1 MSDDEDVISVTV
13 KMTRGSGTD
22 DRDTLKATV
31 SAPDVHLLNER
42 VEDVKQHM
50 ESWADDLRD
59 LQPEQGRST
68 TENQQDLG
76 SVKA

>member
-1 MSDDEDVISVTV
+1 MSDEDAISVTV
-13 KMTRGSGTD
+13 KMTRGTGTD

-42 VEDVKQHM
+42 VEDVKEHL

-59 LQPEQGRST
+59 VQPKAGRST
-68 TENQQDLG
+68 SDDQQDLR
-76 SVKA
+76 SVEA